1 MMDLSRNLD
10 SAFGIR
16 ISEFGFARNP
26 EPRTPNAERR
36 PFPSRSATFPRSG
49 HSRYRRGFSFLE
61 ILFSVIIIGI
71 GFVMIAAVFPV
82 AIAQTQSNVN
92 ESTAVTLSRD
102 AIRYIQESTISAAG
116 SVASTTSPS
125 GTLATFTLQPTSA
138 VGGLPTIQPLPVST
152 LAMTGLTSPFTIVS
166 PLITGVNPNLSG
178 DRRYSWFGLYRRDFL
193 NTSAISIPAPYAQVW
208 VVAAQNTAEG
218 QTNYGS
224 APIVSAANFFP
235 NSSINGCTAV
245 GINGAGSGTISFAN
259 YNNTGPIRD
268 GAFVLVTGY
277 VTVSTPTAVDAA
289 NANSIVGWYS
299 KLGVSVAGAANPSW
313 YLLNTPPTTSIISVN
328 AFVLGKPYIPPNA
341 TVGTQVS
348 YSGLAQD
355 ITCTTGFVRV
365 NN

>member
-1 MMDLSRNLD
+1 MDLSRNLD

-49 HSRYRRGFSFLE
+49 HSRYHRGFSFLE

-102 AIRYIQESTISAAG
+102 AIRYIQESTIAAAA

-138 VGGLPTIQPLPVST
+138 VGGLPTIQPLPVSAQ
-152 LAMTGLTSPFTIVS
+152 AMTGLPSPFLIAS
-166 PLITGVNPNLSG
+166 PLMTGVNSNPSG
-178 DRRYSWFGLYRRDFL
+178 DRRYSWYGLYRRDYL
-193 NTSAISIPAPYAQVW
+193 NTSTAGNSIPAPYAQVW
-208 VVAAQNTAEG
+208 VIAAQNSAEG

-224 APIVSAANFFP
+224 QPLVGTPNFFP
-235 NSSINGCTAV
+235 SNWNSGGNLGAQVTSNATA
-245 GINGAGSGTISFAN
+245 STITFSN
-259 YNNTGPIRD
+259 YNSVNPIRD
-268 GAFVLVTGY
+268 GAFVLITGY
-277 VTVSTPTAVDAA
+277 VNSTLTAVDAA
-289 NANSIVGWYS
+289 NANSIVGWSS
-299 KLGVSVAGAANPSW
+299 KLGVETGTQGQW
-313 YLLNTPPTTSIISVN
+313 YLLNAPPIN
-328 AFVLGKPYIPPNA
+328 ANVTAFILGKPYIPPNA
-341 TVGTQVS
+341 TLGTQAS